1 MARREIARAALD
13 TPSNPMTTRVW
24 KCAGSCTAAV
34 TLYLRIMLHF
44 VSVAAVLRVRHECR
58 DVGEGGFSAAHYAAH
73 AAVDELHGLRRKTQR
88 QIAAEN
94 TIGCHRRD
102 RTQARE
108 RGKGLGSGKRVEG
121 AGKGFRERG
130 NGLGSGERVE
140 EAGKWLRERGTGLG
154 SGERV

>member
-88 QIAAEN
+88 E
-94 TIGCHRRD
+94 IGSRKYD
-102 RTQARE
+102 RLPQARSDASAGAGKGFRE
-108 RGKGLGSGKRVEG
+108 RGKGLGSG
-121 AGKGFRERG
+121 
-130 NGLGSGERVE
+130 ERV
-140 EAGKWLRERGTGLG
+140 
-154 SGERV
+154 